1 MLARAL
7 RAGQHV
13 PGVLQYGTFGG
24 FGLKIGWGIDVGVAS
39 LGFAVIELD
48 AANRPARL
56 IDGVALVYP
65 APTGG
70 AERTRHKSMRTQYR
84 RRTKRVKALRAELVR
99 LLNLGSRFS
108 DSPPK
113 RNNSR
118 VRLRAKGLEDRLRA
132 GDLARAILHI
142 AKNRGQRLTRGLK
155 EDSKTE
161 AGQQGKNDND
171 RQKMAETANETK
183 RKLTALGIELG
194 LDGSAHPSQLLM
206 REAGDTGLTR
216 LKKHREGMPVFTRAM
231 AQAELDAL
239 LTAQKLHHAA
249 LTDEVCEK
257 LRNMVFEE
265 AEAKA
270 PSVGKCRYGVPDAD
284 GGIETRLPRGSDLFQ
299 RKRIYEEVN
308 NLRLVSSQTAADW
321 PLDMTRRDRLA
332 SLLLD
337 GQDLT
342 AARVRKAL
350 GLGRGAL
357 ADMTSLDIRRKG
369 RKTAGELKGHPL
381 AAAMSKADALEQWR
395 GFDEGRREKIAN
407 LVRTEDDREV
417 LSAELEALG
426 LQADIVQALS
436 DARLPAAYSAAGATA
451 TRKLL
456 AELESEVIPH
466 YKAEQ
471 RAGLESIDR
480 EPPSLERL
488 PYYGKVLQGWCV
500 GGSAAPGDADEARL
514 GRIPNPVV
522 HVALNQLRKT
532 ANDYLKLYGK
542 PARICIELARDL
554 NKSAEERENAEKE
567 NLKNRKEN
575 EAHIESLGAHKRK
588 LKPEDLK
595 RMRLHRMQSG
605 ECLYTGEPICM
616 EHLFDGSVEIDHILP
631 YAATGD
637 DGIANLALAFKEAN
651 QFKRKRPPF
660 EAFSSGYKGKDYAH
674 ILKRA
679 KKRGGSVYWRFKA
692 DAMERYENQDEIERR
707 FLNDTRYIARMA
719 ARYLSCVCTDPNG
732 IVSLNGRITSDLRY
746 LWGLRTLVRDIM
758 VEEGRLDAA
767 DILPPKGGENL
778 EERQTRLKRADK
790 VRWDHRHHLLDAVVA
805 ACTTRSDV
813 QRLQTLAARD
823 TGSESARDI
832 LAQVRRADPLF
843 EDVGICWR
851 DGFRGTVK
859 AFLQGRRPAETADRP
874 PATAVIVKADHDPR
888 GQLHEATNYGLIC
901 EVHGKP
907 GQYVT
912 RVHVSISEGLD
923 AKQIRTLGVRDN
935 VIRKV
940 ERAKERGARFWWGG
954 HDPVSALRN
963 NLARDLEKMRARLL
977 ELMKNA
983 PPEALEKARTDGSRQ
998 KARAEWAKKQYIAD
1012 TGRRRF
1018 TRVQIV
1024 SLRILKG
1031 PLDCGKRPRQA
1042 NPGGGNDRLV
1052 YFVDGEG
1059 NRDIE
1064 IVSTLDANTPGFKER
1079 WRCEGG
1085 RLLFVL
1091 RKNDL
1096 VEMAV
1101 DSEDPTSKRSIYRM
1115 VKFSGAGNPDFEFLP
1130 VEEARTAVVVKD
1142 PKDPAKLRQVKPP
1155 KHVRITSV
1163 TAFSDRRPEMILL
1176 DSTGRERW
1184 RSPRL
1189 N

>member
-1 MLARAL
+1 MGPARKSTYSRHLAIRT
-7 RAGQHV
+7 V
-13 PGVLQYGTFGG
+13 GG

-48 AANRPARL
+48 TANRPARL

-84 RRTKRVKALRAELVR
+84 RRAKRVKALRAELVH
-99 LLNLGSRFS
+99 LLNLGPGFS
-108 DSPPK
+108 DSPSK

-118 VRLRAKGLEDRLRA
+118 VRLRAKGLEDRLKA

-161 AGQQGKNDND
+161 AGQKGNSDND

-183 RKLTALGIELG
+183 RKLAALGTELG
-194 LDGSAHPSQLLM
+194 LDGDAHPSQLLM
-206 REAGDTGLTR
+206 REAGDTGQTR
-216 LKKHREGMPVFTRAM
+216 LKKDREGMPVFTRAM

-239 LTAQKLHHAA
+239 LTAQKPHHAA

-257 LRNMVFEE
+257 LRDMVFEE
-265 AEAKA
+265 AEPKT
-270 PSVGKCRYGVPDAD
+270 PPVGKCRYGVRDAD
-284 GGIETRLPRGSDLFQ
+284 GEIEPRLPRGSDLFQ

-308 NLRLVSSQTAADW
+308 NLRLVCSRTAADS
-321 PLDMTRRDRLA
+321 PLDMTQRNRLA

-337 GQDLT
+337 GKDLT

-350 GLGRGAL
+350 GLGRGSL

-369 RKTAGELKGHPL
+369 RRTAGELKGHPL

-395 GFDEGRREKIAN
+395 GFDEDRREKIAD

-417 LSAELEALG
+417 LSAELETLG

-456 AELESEVIPH
+456 AELAAEVITH
-466 YKAEQ
+466 YEAEQ
-471 RAGLESIDR
+471 RAGLESLDR
-480 EPPSLERL
+480 EPPSLDRL
-488 PYYGKVLQGWCV
+488 PYYGEILQGWCI
-500 GGSAAPGDADEARL
+500 GGSGNPNDVNEARL

-595 RMRLHRMQSG
+595 RMRLHRMQGG

-637 DGIANLALAFKEAN
+637 DGIANLALVFKEAN
-651 QFKRKRPPF
+651 QCKRKRPPF
-660 EAFSSGYKGKDYAH
+660 EAFSNGYKGKDYAH

-679 KKRGGSVYWRFKA
+679 RKRGGSVYWRFKE
-692 DAMERYENQDEIERR
+692 DAMERYKNQDEFERR
-707 FLNDTRYIARMA
+707 FLNDTRYIARTA
-719 ARYLSCVCTDPNG
+719 ARYLSCVCADPNG
-732 IVSLNGRITSDLRY
+732 IVSLNGRITSNLRY
-746 LWGLRTLVRDIM
+746 LWGLHTVIREIM
-758 VEEGRLDAA
+758 VEEGRLDVG
-767 DILPPKGGENL
+767 DTVPPRDGETL
-778 EERQTRLKRADK
+778 EERQARLKRTDK
-790 VRWDHRHHLLDAVVA
+790 IRWDHRHHLLDAVVA

-823 TGSESARDI
+823 TGDEKASQI
-832 LAQVRRADPLF
+832 LAQVRRANPLF
-843 EDVGICWR
+843 EDIGICWQ
-851 DGFRGTVK
+851 DGFRGIAK
-859 AFLQGRRPAETADRP
+859 AFLQGRRPAETVDKSP
-874 PATAVIVKADHDPR
+874 VTAVVVKADHDPR

-901 EVHGKP
+901 EVPGKP
-907 GQYVT
+907 GQYVA
-912 RVHVSISEGLD
+912 RDHVSISEGLD
-923 AKQIRTLGVRDN
+923 AKQIAALGVRDN
-935 VIRKV
+935 VVREV
-940 ERAKERGARFWWGG
+940 ERAKERGVRFWWGG
-954 HDPVSALRN
+954 DDPVSALRN
-963 NLARDLEKMRARLL
+963 NLARDLEKMRTRLL
-977 ELMKNA
+977 ELMEKA
-983 PPEALEKARTDGSRQ
+983 PPEALEKARTEGGRE
-998 KARAEWAKKQYIAD
+998 KARAEWAKKRYIAETD
-1012 TGRRRF
+1012 RRRF

-1031 PLDCGKRPRQA
+1031 PLVGGKKPRQA

-1052 YFVDGEG
+1052 YFVDCNGKR
-1059 NRDIE
+1059 NIE
-1064 IVSTLDANTPGFKER
+1064 VVSTLDANTPGFRER
-1079 WRCEGG
+1079 WRRGGG

-1096 VEMAV
+1096 VEMAADPGNS
-1101 DSEDPTSKRSIYRM
+1101 DSPRLIYRT
-1115 VKFSGAGNPDFEFLP
+1115 VSFSGAGNPDLEFLP
-1130 VEEARTAVVVKD
+1130 AEEARAPTEV
-1142 PKDPAKLRQVKPP
+1142 PKN
-1155 KHVRITSV
+1155 VRTRIRSV
-1163 TAFSDRRPEMILL
+1163 TAFNDRRPEMILL

>member
-1 MLARAL
+1 MTLMHRGEL
-7 RAGQHV
+7 
-13 PGVLQYGTFGG
+13 PGFSM
-24 FGLKIGWGIDVGVAS
+24 KIGWGIDVGVGS

-70 AERTRHKSMRTQYR
+70 AERTRHKSMRAQYR
-84 RRTKRVKALRAELVR
+84 RRADRIKALRAQLVR
-99 LLNLGSRFS
+99 LLNLGPHFS
-108 DSPPK
+108 DTPAGRSTE
-113 RNNSR
+113 R
-118 VRLRAKGLEDRLRA
+118 VPLRARGLESRLKA

-142 AKNRGQRLTRGLK
+142 AGNRGQRLTRGLK
-155 EDSKTE
+155 DDSK
-161 AGQQGKNDND
+161 ADAKQQEKSARE
-171 RQKMAETANETK
+171 RQSMANAANTTK
-183 RKLTALGIELG
+183 DELAALGERLG
-194 LDGSAHPSQLLM
+194 LDGPAYPSQLLM
-206 REAGDTGLTR
+206 HKAGKTRTTR
-216 LKKHREGMPVFTRAM
+216 LKKDREGMPVFTRPM
-231 AQAELDAL
+231 MQAELDAL
-239 LTAQKLHHAA
+239 LETQKPYHEA
-249 LTDEVCEK
+249 LTDMVCEQ
-257 LRNMVFEE
+257 LREMVFEE
-265 AEAKA
+265 AEPKA
-270 PSVGKCRYGVPDAD
+270 PSIGRCRYGVRGAD
-284 GGIETRLPRGSDLFQ
+284 GEIETRLSRGSDLFQ

-308 NLRLVSSQTAADW
+308 NLRLISSRTAAEW
-321 PLDMTRRDRLA
+321 PLAMAQRDRLA

-342 AARVRKAL
+342 AAGVRKAL

-395 GFDEGRREKIAN
+395 GFDEERREKIAS
-407 LVRTEDDREV
+407 LIRTEDDRDA
-417 LSAELEALG
+417 LSTKLKELG
-426 LQADIVQALS
+426 LPPDAIQVLS
-436 DARLPAAYSAAGATA
+436 DARLPAAHSAAGATA

-456 AELESEVIPH
+456 AELEAEVIPH

-471 RAGLESIDR
+471 RAGLESLDR
-480 EPPSLERL
+480 EPPSLDRL
-488 PYYGKVLQGWCV
+488 PYYGEVLQGWCI
-500 GGSAAPGDADEARL
+500 GGSSAPGDADEARL

-542 PARICIELARDL
+542 PTQICIELARDL
-554 NKSAEERENAEKE
+554 NRSAEERENAEKE

-595 RMRLHRMQSG
+595 RMRLHRMQGG

-631 YAATGD
+631 YATTGD
-637 DGIANLALAFKEAN
+637 DGIANLALVFKEAN

-660 EAFSSGYKGKDYAH
+660 KAFSGGYKDKDYAH
-674 ILKRA
+674 ILRRA
-679 KKRGGSVYWRFKA
+679 KNRGGSVYWRFKE
-692 DAMERYENQDEIERR
+692 DAMERYEDRDEFERR

-719 ARYLSCVCTDPNG
+719 ARYLSCVCADLQNG

-746 LWGLRTLVRDIM
+746 LWGLHTVIREIM
-758 VEEGRLDAA
+758 VEEGRLDTG
-767 DILPPKGGENL
+767 DIVPPRDGETL
-778 EERQTRLKRADK
+778 EERQARLKRADK

-823 TGSESARDI
+823 TGNESASEI
-832 LAQVRRADPLF
+832 LAQIRYTEPHF
-843 EDVGICWR
+843 ENIGICWQ
-851 DGFRGTVK
+851 DGFRGIVK
-859 AFLQGRRPAETADRP
+859 AFLEGRRPAEATDKP
-874 PATAVIVKADHDPR
+874 PATAVVVKVDHDPR

-907 GQYVT
+907 GQYVA
-912 RVHVSISEGLD
+912 RDHVSILEGLD
-923 AKQIRTLGVRDN
+923 AKQITALGVRDN
-935 VIRKV
+935 VIREV
-940 ERAKERGARFWWGG
+940 ERAKERGAQFWWGG
-954 HDPVSALRN
+954 HDPVSSLRN

-977 ELMKNA
+977 ELMENA
-983 PPEALEKARTDGSRQ
+983 PPEALEKARTDGGRQ
-998 KARAEWAKKQYIAD
+998 KARAEWAKKQYIAE

-1024 SLRILKG
+1024 SLRVLKG
-1031 PLDCGKRPRQA
+1031 PLDPGKKPRQA
-1042 NPGGGNDRLV
+1042 NPTGGNDRLV

-1059 NRDIE
+1059 DRDIE
-1064 IVSTLDANTPGFKER
+1064 VVSTLDANTPGFRER
-1079 WRCEGG
+1079 WRREGG

-1091 RKNDL
+1091 RRNDL
-1096 VEMAV
+1096 VEMVA
-1101 DSEDPTSKRSIYRM
+1101 DPKDPASPRRLYRT
-1115 VKFSGAGNPDFEFLP
+1115 VSFSDTGQPDLEFVP
-1130 VEEARTAVVVKD
+1130 VEEARSG
-1142 PKDPAKLRQVKPP
+1142 RPP
-1155 KHVRITSV
+1155 KHVRIRNKK
-1163 TAFSDRRPEMILL
+1163 AFSERAPAMVLCDP
-1176 DSTGRERW
+1176 TGRVRW
-1184 RSPRL
+1184 RGPRL

>member
-1 MLARAL
+1 M
-7 RAGQHV
+7 
-13 PGVLQYGTFGG
+13 
-24 FGLKIGWGIDVGVAS
+24 KIGWGIDVGVAS

-48 AANRPARL
+48 AADRPARL

-84 RRTKRVKALRAELVR
+84 RRAKRMKALRAELVR
-99 LLNLGSRFS
+99 LLNLGPGFS
-108 DSPPK
+108 DSPRQ

-118 VRLRAKGLEDRLRA
+118 VRLRAKGVDPDNRLRA

-155 EDSKTE
+155 DDPKAD
-161 AGQQGKNDND
+161 AGQKGKNDND
-171 RQKMAETANETK
+171 RQKMAETANETN
-183 RKLTALGIELG
+183 RELAALGIELG
-194 LDGSAHPSQLLM
+194 RDGDAYPSQLLM
-206 REAGDTGLTR
+206 REAGDTGQTR
-216 LKKHREGMPVFTRAM
+216 LKKDREGMPVFTRAM
-231 AQAELDAL
+231 AQGELDAL
-239 LTAQKLHHAA
+239 LKAQQPYHQA
-249 LTDEVCEK
+249 LTGEICEK
-257 LRNMVFEE
+257 LKEMVFVE
-265 AEAKA
+265 AEPKA
-270 PSVGKCRYGVPDAD
+270 PPVGKCRYGVRDAD
-284 GGIETRLPRGSDLFQ
+284 GEIETRLPRGSDLFQ

-308 NLRLVSSQTAADW
+308 NLRLISSRTAADW
-321 PLDMTRRDRLA
+321 PLDMAQRDRLA
-332 SLLLD
+332 YLLLD
-337 GQDLT
+337 GKDLT
-342 AARVRKAL
+342 AAGVRKVL
-350 GLGRGAL
+350 GLGRGSL

-395 GFDEGRREKIAN
+395 GFDEGRREKIAD
-407 LVRTEDDREV
+407 LVRTEDDQEV
-417 LSAELEALG
+417 LSAELETLG
-426 LQADIVQALS
+426 LEADLVQALS

-466 YKAEQ
+466 YEAEQ
-471 RAGLESIDR
+471 RAGLESLDQ
-480 EPPSLERL
+480 EPPSVDRL

-500 GGSAAPGDADEARL
+500 GGSGAPGDADEARL

-554 NKSAEERENAEKE
+554 NKSAEEREAAEKE
-567 NLKNRKEN
+567 NLNNRKEN

-588 LKPEDLK
+588 LNSEDLK
-595 RMRLHRMQSG
+595 RMRLHRMQGG

-631 YAATGD
+631 YATTGD

-660 EAFSSGYKGKDYAH
+660 EAFSNGYKGKDYAH

-679 KKRGGSVYWRFKA
+679 KKRGGSVYWRFKE
-692 DAMERYENQDEIERR
+692 DAMERYRDRYEFERR

-719 ARYLSCVCTDPNG
+719 ARYLSSVCTDPNG
-732 IVSLNGRITSDLRY
+732 IVSLNGRITSNLRY
-746 LWGLRTLVRDIM
+746 LWGLHTVIREIM
-758 VEEGRLDAA
+758 MEEGRLDVG
-767 DILPPKGGENL
+767 DIVPPKDGETL
-778 EERQTRLKRADK
+778 EERQARLKRADK
-790 VRWDHRHHLLDAVVA
+790 VRWDHRHHLLDAIVA
-805 ACTTRSDV
+805 ACTIRSDV
-813 QRLQTLAARD
+813 LRLQTLAARD
-823 TGSESARDI
+823 TGNESASEI
-832 LAQVRRADPLF
+832 LAQIRYAEPHF
-843 EDVGICWR
+843 ENVGVSWQNE
-851 DGFRGTVK
+851 FRGIVK
-859 AFLQGRRPAETADRP
+859 AFLQGRRPVETAGKP
-874 PATAVIVKADHDPR
+874 PVTVVVVKADHDPR

-912 RVHVSISEGLD
+912 RDHVSISEGLD
-923 AKQIRTLGVRDN
+923 AKQITTLGVRDN
-935 VIRKV
+935 VIREV
-940 ERAKERGARFWWGG
+940 ERAKELGARFWWGG
-954 HDPVSALRN
+954 HDPVSSLRN

-977 ELMKNA
+977 ELMENA
-983 PPEALEKARTDGSRQ
+983 PPEALEKARTDGGRE

-1031 PLDCGKRPRQA
+1031 QLGRGKKPRQA

-1052 YFVDGEG
+1052 YFVDGNG
-1059 NRDIE
+1059 KRNIE
-1064 IVSTLDANTPGFKER
+1064 VVSTLDANTSSFRER
-1079 WRCEGG
+1079 WRREGG

-1096 VEMAV
+1096 VEMAADPRNS
-1101 DSEDPTSKRSIYRM
+1101 DSPRLVYRT
-1115 VKFSGAGNPDFEFLP
+1115 VSFSGAGNPDLEFLP
-1130 VEEARTAVVVKD
+1130 VEEARAPTVV
-1142 PKDPAKLRQVKPP
+1142 PI
-1155 KHVRITSV
+1155 HVRTRIRSV
-1163 TAFSDRRPEMILL
+1163 TAFNDRRPEMILL
-1176 DSTGRERW
+1176 DPTGRERW

>member
-1 MLARAL
+1 M
-7 RAGQHV
+7 
-13 PGVLQYGTFGG
+13 
-24 FGLKIGWGIDVGVAS
+24 KIGWGIDVGVAS

-56 IDGVALVYP
+56 IDGIALVYP
-65 APTGG
+65 VPTGG
-70 AERTRHKSMRTQYR
+70 AERTRHKSMRTQYGR
-84 RRTKRVKALRAELVR
+84 RAKRVKALRAELVR
-99 LLNLGSRFS
+99 LLNLGPGFS
-108 DSPPK
+108 DNPSK

-118 VRLRAKGLEDRLRA
+118 VRLRAKGLECRLRA

-155 EDSKTE
+155 DDPKAE
-161 AGQQGKNDND
+161 AGQKENSNND
-171 RQKMAETANETK
+171 RQQMAETANETK
-183 RKLTALGIELG
+183 RKLATLGIELG
-194 LDGSAHPSQLLM
+194 LDGDAHPSQLLM
-206 REAGDTGLTR
+206 REAGNTGQTR
-216 LKKHREGMPVFTRAM
+216 LKKDREGMPVFTRTM

-239 LTAQKLHHAA
+239 LKAQKLHHAA

-257 LRNMVFEE
+257 LKEMVFEE
-265 AEAKA
+265 AEPKA
-270 PSVGKCRYGVPDAD
+270 PPVGKCRYGVRDAD
-284 GGIETRLPRGSDLFQ
+284 GETETRLPRGSELFQ

-308 NLRLVSSQTAADW
+308 NLRLISSRTAAEW
-321 PLDMTRRDRLA
+321 PLNMAQRDRLA

-342 AARVRKAL
+342 AARVREAL

-381 AAAMSKADALEQWR
+381 AAAMSKADALQQWR
-395 GFDEGRREKIAN
+395 GFDEAAREKIAG
-407 LVRTEDDREV
+407 LVRTEDDQEV
-417 LSAELEALG
+417 LSAELAALG
-426 LQADIVQALS
+426 LQANTVQALS

-456 AELESEVIPH
+456 AELEAEVIPH
-466 YKAEQ
+466 YEAEQ
-471 RAGLESIDR
+471 RAGLKSPDQ
-480 EPPSLERL
+480 EPPSLDRL

-500 GGSAAPGDADEARL
+500 GGSGAPGEADEARL
-514 GRIPNPVV
+514 GSIPNPLV

-542 PARICIELARDL
+542 PARICVEVARDL
-554 NKSAEERENAEKE
+554 NKSAEERENAERE

-588 LKPEDLK
+588 LKPDDLK
-595 RMRLHRMQSG
+595 RMRLHRMQGG

-631 YAATGD
+631 RATTGD

-660 EAFSSGYKGKDYAH
+660 EAFSNGYKGKDYAH

-679 KKRGGSVYWRFKA
+679 KKRGGSVYWRFKEN
-692 DAMERYENQDEIERR
+692 AMEHYKNQNEFEHR

-719 ARYLSCVCTDPNG
+719 ARYLSCVCADSNG
-732 IVSLNGRITSDLRY
+732 VVSLNGRITSDLRRE
-746 LWGLRTLVRDIM
+746 WGLHTLIRDIM
-758 VEEGRLDAA
+758 VAEGRLDAT
-767 DILPPKGGENL
+767 DFISPKDGEDL
-778 EERQTRLKRADK
+778 DEIRGRRKRADK
-790 VRWDHRHHLLDAVVA
+790 VRWDHRHHLLDAIVA

-823 TGSESARDI
+823 TGNENASEI
-832 LAQVRRADPLF
+832 LAQIRRADPLF
-843 EDVGICWR
+843 ENDGICWQ
-851 DGFRGTVK
+851 DGFRGIVK
-859 AFLQGRRPAETADRP
+859 AFLQGRRPAETADKL
-874 PATAVIVKADHDPR
+874 PATAVVMKANHDPR

-901 EVHGKP
+901 EVAGKP
-907 GQYVT
+907 GQYIA
-912 RVHVSISEGLD
+912 RDHVSISEGLD
-923 AKQIRTLGVRDN
+923 AKQIAALGVRDN
-935 VIRKV
+935 VIREV
-940 ERAKERGARFWWGG
+940 ERAKEQGARFWWGG
-954 HDPVSALRN
+954 DDPVSSLRD
-963 NLARDLEKMRARLL
+963 NLARDLEKMRAKLL
-977 ELMKNA
+977 KLMKNA
-983 PPEALEKARTDGSRQ
+983 PPEALEKARTDGGRE
-998 KARAEWAKKQYIAD
+998 KARAEWAKKRYIAD

-1031 PLDCGKRPRQA
+1031 PLDHGKKPRQA

-1052 YFVDGEG
+1052 YFVDGSD

-1079 WRCEGG
+1079 WRREGG

-1091 RKNDL
+1091 RKDDL
-1096 VEMAV
+1096 VEMITDPK
-1101 DSEDPTSKRSIYRM
+1101 DSASPRRIYRT
-1115 VKFSGAGNPDFEFLP
+1115 VSFSGTGSLDLEFLP
-1130 VEEARTAVVVKD
+1130 VEEDRA
-1142 PKDPAKLRQVKPP
+1142 PKQVP
-1155 KHVRITSV
+1155 KHVRNRITSV
-1163 TAFSDRRPEMILL
+1163 KTFNDRRPEMILC

-1184 RSPRL
+1184 RSLRL